1 MNNRFVIIF
10 VLLVSLSTV
19 AHAQVKLSL
28 MDVIEQAKGQSP
40 SAKAAETR
48 KKNFYWQY
56 RSFKSNYNPS
66 LNLSGSL
73 PGYNRDFSPIS
84 QDDGTLAY
92 RSRQQLSSNL
102 NLGLIQPIAVTG
114 GEISINSSLNQFNN
128 LNTADTEIN
137 PIYNSTLFN
146 LRLVQPIFGFND
158 LKWNKRT
165 EPLRY
170 EESKRSYVE
179 EMEAISAEATRRYF
193 DYLDAQ
199 INLQIAAFNL
209 ANNDTIFNIER
220 GRYNIGT
227 TSKDKLLQVELQLL
241 RSKQDAVQANLD
253 LQTSRLALRRY
264 IGLQDSGSNTL
275 ELGLP
280 EELPQFDIPLG
291 EALEYAK
298 QNRADY
304 IEFKRRLVEANR
316 DVAQAR
322 AQRTETNLEASF
334 GLNNTGATIPDTYVE
349 SKDQQRI
356 NLTLSV
362 PILDWGRSK
371 SRVQTALANKEL
383 TEYTLAQEVENFEQE
398 IITLVS
404 RFEVLR
410 SQVEITQK
418 SDEVAEERYNV
429 AQSRY
434 LIGKIDITNLNIA
447 LTEKDN
453 ARRGYIN
460 ALRSFWTA
468 FFDLRRL
475 TLYDFSKGELL
486 YQEDD

>member
-1 MNNRFVIIF
+1 MNKLVII
-10 VLLVSLSTV
+10 VLLILSV
-19 AHAQVKLSL
+19 GAQAQTKLSL
-28 MDVIEQAKGQSP
+28 IDVIEQAKEQSP

-56 RSFKSNYNPS
+56 RSFKSDYNPA
-66 LNLSGSL
+66 LRLSGNL
-73 PGYNRDFSPIS
+73 PGYNRDFFQVS
-84 QDDGTLAY
+84 QDDGTFAY
-92 RSRQQLSSNL
+92 RSREQLSSSL
-102 NLGLIQPIAVTG
+102 NLGLIQPISLTG
-114 GEISINSSLNQFNN
+114 GEVSVNSALNQFND
-128 LNTADTEIN
+128 LNATSTDIN

-146 LRLVQPIFGFND
+146 VQLVQPIFGFND

-179 EMEAISAEATRRYF
+179 EMESISAEATRRYF

-199 INLQIAAFNL
+199 INLQIAEFNL
-209 ANNDTIFNIER
+209 ANNDTIFNIEQ

-241 RSKQDAVQANLD
+241 RSKQDVAQANLD
-253 LQTSRLALRRY
+253 LQTSRLALRRF
-264 IGLQDSGSNTL
+264 IGLQDSNSSGL

-280 EELPQFDIPLG
+280 DELPGFDIPLDK
-291 EALEYAK
+291 ALGYAK

-304 IEFKRRLVEANR
+304 IEFERRRVEANR

-322 AQRTETNLEASF
+322 AQRNQTNLVASF
-334 GLNNTGATIPDTYVE
+334 GLNNAAATVPDTYV
-349 SKDQQRI
+349 DPNNQQRV

-371 SRVQTALANKEL
+371 ARVQTALANQEL
-383 TEYTLAQEVENFEQE
+383 TEYTLTQEIQNFEQE

-410 SQVEITQK
+410 LQVEITQK
-418 SDEVAEERYNV
+418 SDEVAQERYVV

-453 ARRGYIN
+453 ARRSYIN

-468 FFDLRRL
+468 YFDLRRL
-475 TLYDFSKGELL
+475 TLYDFANDELL
-486 YQEDD
+486 YQEAD

>member
-1 MNNRFVIIF
+1 MNRLIIITLAF
-10 VLLVSLSTV
+10 ILALP
-19 AHAQVKLSL
+19 AAKAQVKLSL
-28 MDVIEQAKGQSP
+28 MEVIEQAKEQSP

-56 RSFKSNYNPS
+56 RSFRSNYNPS
-66 LNLSGSL
+66 LNLSGNL
-73 PGYNRDFSPIS
+73 PGYNRDFFQVS
-84 QDDGTLAY
+84 QDDGTFAY
-92 RSRQQLSSNL
+92 RSREQLSSSL
-102 NLGLIQPIAVTG
+102 NLGLIQPISFTG
-114 GEISINSSLNQFNN
+114 GEISVNSTLNQFND
-128 LNTADTEIN
+128 LNAADTEIN
-137 PIYNSTLFN
+137 PIYNTTLFN
-146 LRLVQPIFGFND
+146 IRLVQPVFGFND
-158 LKWNKRT
+158 LKWDKRT

-179 EMEAISAEATRRYF
+179 EMEAISSEATRRYF

-199 INLQIAAFNL
+199 INLQIAEFNL
-209 ANNDTIFNIER
+209 ANNDTIFNIEQ

-241 RSKQDAVQANLD
+241 RSQQDVAQAKLD
-253 LQTSRLALRRY
+253 LQTSRLALRRF
-264 IGLQDSGSNTL
+264 IGLQDSSSNTL

-280 EELPQFDIPLG
+280 DELPVFEIPLAS
-291 EALEYAK
+291 ALSYAK

-304 IEFKRRLVEANR
+304 IEFERRRVEANR

-322 AQRTETNLEASF
+322 AQRTQTNLVASF
-334 GLNNTGATIPDTYVE
+334 GLNNAAASIPDTYV
-349 SKDQQRI
+349 DPNNQQRV

-362 PILDWGRSK
+362 PIIDWGRTK
-371 SRVQTALANKEL
+371 SRVQTALANQEL
-383 TEYTLAQEVENFEQE
+383 TQYTLTQEIQNFEQE

-410 SQVEITQK
+410 SQVEITKK
-418 SDEVAEERYNV
+418 SDEVAQERYEV

-453 ARRGYIN
+453 ARRSYIG

-468 FFDLRRL
+468 YFDLRRL
-475 TLYDFSKGELL
+475 TLYDFANKELL
-486 YQEDD
+486 YQLED